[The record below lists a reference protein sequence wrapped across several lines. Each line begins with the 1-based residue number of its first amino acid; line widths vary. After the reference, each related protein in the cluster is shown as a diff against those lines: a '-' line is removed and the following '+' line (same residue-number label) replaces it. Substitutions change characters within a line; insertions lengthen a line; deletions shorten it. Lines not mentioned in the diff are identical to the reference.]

1 MRGLADRVA
10 VVTGGASGIG
20 RSVAERLSQEGAKV
34 VVVDRHGDAAEEVV
48 GGLPGEGLAFQADV
62 SSADEVD
69 AYMAAARERFGRVD
83 LHHLNAGISGSFAP
97 MAELSPEDFDEVIA
111 VNLRGI
117 FLGIRVALQD
127 FTHDPRPGA
136 IVTTASLAGVQG
148 GAAASPYVAA
158 KHGVIGLT
166 KSAAMNGAP
175 LGVRVN
181 AIAPG
186 VIETPLLA
194 FLEEGASGDG
204 PDMRAYLEGK
214 VPLGRLGGSDEVA
227 SLVAFLLS
235 DEASYLTGNTILVDG
250 GIFVENHT
258 LRLEPPA

>member
-20 RSVAERLSQEGAKV
+20 RSVAERLSQEGASV

-48 GGLPGEGLAFQADV
+48 AGLAKDGLAVQADV
-62 SSADEVD
+62 SQPDEVD

-97 MAELSPEDFDEVIA
+97 MDELSPEDFDEVIA

-117 FLGIRVALQD
+117 FLGIRAALKD
-127 FTHDPRPGA
+127 FAAEPRPGA

-148 GAAASPYVAA
+148 GGVASPYVAA

-166 KSAAMNGAP
+166 KSAALNGARH
-175 LGVRVN
+175 GVRVN

-194 FLEEGASGDG
+194 FLEEGSAGEG
-204 PDMRAYLEGK
+204 PDMRAYLEGC
-214 VPLGRLGGSDEVA
+214 VPLRRLGRSDEVA

-235 DEASYLTGNTILVDG
+235 DEASYLTGNTILIDG
-250 GIFVENHT
+250 GIFVENYT
-258 LRLEPPA
+258 LRLDQ

>member
-1 MRGLADRVA
+1 VRGLAGRVA

-20 RSVAERLSQEGAKV
+20 RSVAERLAQEGSQV

-48 GGLPGEGLAFQADV
+48 AGLDGEGLAVEADV
-62 SSADEVD
+62 SRPEDVD
-69 AYMAAARERFGRVD
+69 AYLDAARERFGRVD

-97 MAELSPEDFDEVIA
+97 MAELSPEDFDAVIA

-117 FLGIRVALQD
+117 FLGIRAALKD
-127 FTHDPRPGA
+127 FTADPRPGA
-136 IVTTASLAGVQG
+136 IVTTSSLAGVQG

-166 KSAAMNGAP
+166 KSAALNGAP
-175 LGVRVN
+175 LGLRVN
-181 AIAPG
+181 SIAPG

-194 FLEEGASGDG
+194 FLEEGASGEG
-204 PDMRAYLEGK
+204 PDMRAYLERL

-235 DEASYLTGNTILVDG
+235 DEASYLTGNTVVIDG
-250 GIFVENHT
+250 GIVVDNHT
-258 LRLEPPA
+258 LRLD